1 MKARGISLVLILLAG
16 SLVSPIEFSY
26 GQVANVPNAP
36 TSLVSFAVSSSQID
50 LFWAAPTNSTLDQV
64 NGYKVE
70 IKPGCTGSFSIL
82 MANTTTTA
90 TTFSSTGLVS
100 GICYEYRVSAMNSV
114 GVGSTSNTAS
124 TTTWSVPSQPTSLT
138 ASAISH
144 SQINLSW
151 TAPNTSGGTPV
162 NGYKIERRDS
172 CAGNFSVLITN
183 TNNTNTAYSN
193 TGLVNGTCYQYR
205 IFAHNAVGTS
215 LASNNATATTPQA
228 PVPIHV
234 PNVPTGLSVVASSS
248 NSSLKLTWNA
258 PSDNGG
264 APIIGYKIQRNGTTL
279 VNNTGTVQ
287 TNYTNTGLLSNH
299 QQTYRVAAWNSAG
312 LGPYSN
318 NMTGKTANQTG
329 TIPTDVG
336 NLGQL
341 VSEFVHRQNAL
352 FKQQREE
359 TINAIKDCND
369 KVRNAASETR
379 KQVKENCKQALKEIR
394 EKYQDARKQFQVE
407 FKEFRENA
415 KLLLKEAK
423 KSKIIDKRDVKEFN
437 HDIKDIAKE
446 TKKQDKELKK
456 EVKQIKKELK
466 KDIKEIKKESKKSKD
481 KSDKDDDEDDDD

>member
-16 SLVSPIEFSY
+16 SLVSPIGFSSA
-26 GQVANVPNAP
+26 QVANVPNAP
-36 TSLVSFAVSSSQID
+36 TNLAASTVSGSQID
-50 LFWAAPTNSTLDQV
+50 LSWTAPVNGTDDQV
-64 NGYKVE
+64 NGYKIE
-70 IKPGCTGSFSIL
+70 INSGCTGSFSVL
-82 MANTTTTA
+82 VANTTITA
-90 TTFSSTGLVS
+90 TTFSSSGLVS

-114 GVGSTSNTAS
+114 GVGNASNTAS
-124 TTTWSVPSQPTSLT
+124 ATTWSVPSQPTSL
-138 ASAISH
+138 AANAISQ

-151 TAPNTSGGTPV
+151 SAPNTSGGTPV

-172 CAGNFSVLITN
+172 CTGNFSILIAN
-183 TNNTNTAYSN
+183 TSNSDTLYSN

-205 IFAHNAVGTS
+205 VFAHNAVGTS
-215 LASNNATATTPQA
+215 LASNNASATTLQA

-234 PNVPTGLSVVASSS
+234 PSAPAGLNVMTLS

-264 APIIGYKIQRNGTTL
+264 APILGYTIQRNGTTL
-279 VNNTGTVQ
+279 VNNTGSVQ
-287 TNYTNTGLLSNH
+287 TNYTDSGLLASH

-318 NMTGKTANQTG
+318 NATGSTTNQTG
-329 TIPTDVG
+329 TTPTDVS

-359 TINAIKDCND
+359 TVKAIKECND
-369 KVRNAASETR
+369 KIRNATPETR
-379 KQVKENCKQALKEIR
+379 KQVKEDCKQALKEIR
-394 EKYQDARKQFQVE
+394 EKYKDARKQFQVE

-423 KSKIIDKRDVKEFN
+423 KSHIISKKDVKEFN
-437 HDIKDIAKE
+437 HDIKDVAKE

-456 EVKQIKKELK
+456 EVKEIKKTFK
-466 KDIKEIKKESKKSKD
+466 KEMKDSKKESKKSKD
-481 KSDKDDDEDDDD
+481 KSDKDDDDEDDD